1 MDNDP
6 GVDTLAKVCE
16 RTFACVHDG
25 LCSVLLEGGG
35 CVAGAGLGGV
45 DSYDARH

>member
-16 RTFACVHDG
+16 RTFACFHGG
-25 LCSVLLEGGG
+25 LCSVLLEGGEG
-35 CVAGAGLGGV
+35 RVRAGAGWG
-45 DSYDARH
+45 A

>member
-16 RTFACVHDG
+16 RTFACFHGG
-25 LCSVLLEGGG
+25 LCSVLLEGGRGG
-35 CVAGAGLGGV
+35 CGRGRVGG
-45 DSYDARH
+45 RRLLRC

>member
-16 RTFACVHDG
+16 RTFACFHDG

-35 CVAGAGLGGV
+35 EGAGRGRGWG
-45 DSYDARH
+45 A